1 MIDRAR
7 HLSTW
12 ARLGYAARGI
22 VYLVIGWL
30 ALDSNRPLSA
40 GDAVQS
46 VETMPMGPGLLAIL
60 ALGLFGY
67 GMYKVAFAA
76 GDFDGDGTDAKGL
89 VKRGFRFIGGLA
101 YWGLAFIAARALLSD
116 GADRS
121 GEGQAQGS
129 NGGAAG
135 TASEVARDGG
145 NGSDTLLLLL
155 ALAIF
160 ATAATQLY
168 IAAKAKFMEEMS
180 PAAPPLVKP
189 AGQLGYAARGLVIAI
204 VGWFALRAALEGERL
219 RDFGDALAV
228 VRDDQPLMFKAIA
241 AGLIL
246 FGLVSLAMARYRQVR
261 DADLGAV
268 AHRAMPQA

>member
-22 VYLVIGWL
+22 VYLIIGWL
-30 ALDSNRPLSA
+30 AFDSNRPLSA

-46 VETMPMGPGLLAIL
+46 VETMPMGPGLLGLL

-67 GMYKVAFAA
+67 GLYKVAFAA
-76 GDFDGDGTDAKGL
+76 GDFDADGTDAKGL
-89 VKRGFRFIGGLA
+89 VKRGFRFVGGLA
-101 YWGLAFIAARALLSD
+101 YWALAFIAGRALLSN
-116 GADRS
+116 GAD
-121 GEGQAQGS
+121 GGDEGRAEGS
-129 NGGAAG
+129 RTGAAG
-135 TASEVARDGG
+135 TASEIARDDDFSMAMGAI
-145 NGSDTLLLLL
+145 
-155 ALAIF
+155 ALAIL

-168 IAAKAKFMEEMS
+168 IAAKARFMDEMAPGS
-180 PAAPPLVKP
+180 PPLVKP

-204 VGWFALRAALEGERL
+204 VGWFALKAALGGERL

-228 VRDDQPLMFKAIA
+228 VRDDTPLLFKAIA

-246 FGLVSLAMARYRQVR
+246 FGLVSLAMARYRHVR

-268 AHRAMPQA
+268 AHGAMPRA

>member
-1 MIDRAR
+1 MVNRAR

-22 VYLVIGWL
+22 VYLIIGWL
-30 ALDSNRPLSA
+30 AFDSNRPLSA

-46 VETMPMGPGLLAIL
+46 VQAMPMGTGLLMLL

-67 GMYKVAFAA
+67 GLYKVVFAT

-89 VKRGFRFIGGLA
+89 VKRGFRFVGGLA
-101 YWGLAFIAARALLSD
+101 YWTLAFIAGRALL
-116 GADRS
+116 G
-121 GEGQAQGS
+121 GGGKGEEGQAEGS
-129 NGGAAG
+129 DSGAAG
-135 TASEVARDGG
+135 TASEVVQDGSG
-145 NGSDTLLLLL
+145 GSDALLLII
-155 ALAIF
+155 ALAIM

-168 IAAKAKFMEEMS
+168 IAAKAKFMEEMAPDS
-180 PAAPPLVKP
+180 PPLVKP

-204 VGWFALRAALEGERL
+204 VGWFALKAALGGERL

-228 VRDDQPLMFKAIA
+228 VRDDTPLLFKAIA
-241 AGLIL
+241 VGLIL
-246 FGLVSLAMARYRQVR
+246 FGLVSLAMARYRHIR

-268 AHRAMPQA
+268 THGAMPGG